1 MYVETA
7 ASLFEVLIFS
17 ISFSKV
23 FFFSDDSLEKG
34 RKLLKVDI
42 RFTCRYRTSLY
53 VY

>member
-23 FFFSDDSLEKG
+23 FFSDDSLEKG